1 MSKVAIVKGENREE
15 NIKQTLEL
23 LKGDTEESINKKDSK
38 KLFIKI
44 NSIDPNFPT
53 ACTDPKALETVLTY
67 FQKDF
72 KEIIVGDNTY
82 AFSREEN
89 TYTKTIKKYK
99 NAKPSDLTDFPSGDI
114 TFQQIRGKPKHGRI
128 SKITKT
134 HYTISLALPKTH
146 DYSIFTACMKNMM
159 GCVINQRPSVH
170 GVNII
175 ERLLTN
181 RYKRSLRLMNE
192 NLTNVI
198 ENAMPDLCILDGYVG
213 MEGNGPLLGDRIE
226 LGIAIASLDGTALD
240 TVAARIAG
248 FDNIHYLQMLKD
260 LGHGKTNTE
269 KIKIIK
275 EGFKDLNEIKTPFRP
290 HYLYRH
296 QVMLD
301 GPTST
306 IPGID
311 IRLFLSYVK
320 RFYRIKDKFIEHL
333 KKEEFF

>member
-1 MSKVAIVKGENREE
+1 VSKIVIVKGENREE
-15 NIKQTLEL
+15 NIKKTLDL
-23 LKGDTEESINKKDSK
+23 LKEDIEESINKKGSE

-44 NSIDPNFPT
+44 NSIDPNFPL
-53 ACTDPKALETVLTY
+53 ACTDPRALETVLTY

-72 KEIIVGDNTY
+72 DEIIVGDNTY

-89 TYTKTIKKYK
+89 IYTKTIEMFK
-99 NAKPSDLTDFPSGDI
+99 NARASDLTDFPSEDI
-114 TFQQIRGKPKHGRI
+114 EFRQMSGNTKHGRI

-134 HYTISLALPKTH
+134 HYTISLAHPKTH
-146 DYSIFTACMKNMM
+146 DYVIFTACMKNMM

-170 GVNII
+170 GVNIV

-181 RYKRSLRLMNE
+181 KYKRSLRLMNE
-192 NLTNVI
+192 NLTKVI
-198 ENAMPDLCILDGYVG
+198 ENAIPDLCILDGYIG
-213 MEGNGPLLGDRIE
+213 MDGNGPLLGDRVT
-226 LGIAIASLDGTALD
+226 LDIAMASLDGTSLD
-240 TVAARIAG
+240 TIVSRIAG
-248 FDNIHYLQMLKD
+248 FDKIHYLQMLKD
-260 LGHGKTNTE
+260 KGLGEIDPK
-269 KIKIIK
+269 KITIIK
-275 EGFKDLNEIKTPFRP
+275 GGFNDLESIKTPFRP

-301 GPTST
+301 EPTST

>member
-1 MSKVAIVKGENREE
+1 MSKVVIVKGENREE
-15 NIKQTLEL
+15 NIKKTLEL
-23 LKGDTEESINKKDSK
+23 LKEDTEESINKKDTK

-44 NSIDPNFPT
+44 NSIDPNFPL
-53 ACTDPKALETVLTY
+53 ACTDPKALKTVLTY

-82 AFSREEN
+82 AFTREEN
-89 TYTKTIKKYK
+89 PYTKTIEQFK
-99 NAKPSDLTDFPSGDI
+99 NARASDLTDFPSEDI
-114 TFQQIRGKPKHGRI
+114 EFQQIRGKPKQGRI

-146 DYSIFTACMKNMM
+146 DYAIFTACMKNMM

-181 RYKRSLRLMNE
+181 RYKRSLRLMNK

-198 ENAMPDLCILDGYVG
+198 EHAMPDLCILDGYIG
-213 MEGNGPLLGDRIE
+213 MDGNGPLLGDRIT
-226 LGIAIASLDGTALD
+226 LDIAMTSLDGTALD
-240 TVAARIAG
+240 TTAARIAG

-260 LGHGKTNTE
+260 RGHGETDPE
-269 KIKIIK
+269 KITIIK
-275 EGFKDLNEIKTPFRP
+275 EGFKDLDSIKTPFRP

-296 QVMLD
+296 QIMLD

-311 IRLFLSYVK
+311 IRLFLSYIK